1 MTGENRGCAEA
12 RRKGAFETEKK
23 NQPSLPPALSLSFSF
38 SSLSRDLKRAHRD
51 RAAWLRRQQE
61 PKLKGDPLV
70 REIASRLVDRLGDCS
85 PLLSSRFRRVLLL
98 GAEPAVLDFLAGAAA
113 PELRSAVE
121 EITVVD
127 SSRGRLDL
135 LEEERQRRDEE
146 RSAKAGG
153 GGGGPPPS
161 SSPPPLPPPR
171 PPPRLRLVHA
181 DEETYA
187 PAPST
192 FDVALSCGGLHWVND
207 LPGLLS
213 RVRRSLAPGH
223 GVFLAAV
230 PGGDT
235 LHELRRALARA
246 EMDVAGGVSA
256 RVSPMIRMRDAG
268 SLLGRA
274 GFLVPGV
281 DVDEIVVRYGSFD
294 GAVAHLRA
302 LGESNAVRRR
312 DSGPMRRA
320 VAEAAGREF
329 ARICGAEAEAERAAG
344 AGEEGAGRVFK
355 STFEIFF
362 LTGWAPPPAGEEGPR
377 AAARGSATV
386 SFRELAEA
394 TRKHASA
401 AAEEK

>member
-51 RAAWLRRQQE
+51 RAAWLRRQQD

-153 GGGGPPPS
+153 EEADPL
-161 SSPPPLPPPR
+161 LPPPR
-171 PPPRLRLVHA
+171 LPFPRLVLPLACASSTPTRRPTPRPPR
-181 DEETYA
+181 
-187 PAPST
+187 PST
-192 FDVALSCGGLHWVND
+192 
-207 LPGLLS
+207 
-213 RVRRSLAPGH
+213 
-223 GVFLAAV
+223 
-230 PGGDT
+230 
-235 LHELRRALARA
+235 
-246 EMDVAGGVSA
+246 
-256 RVSPMIRMRDAG
+256 SP
-268 SLLGRA
+268 S
-274 GFLVPGV
+274 P
-281 DVDEIVVRYGSFD
+281 
-294 GAVAHLRA
+294 
-302 LGESNAVRRR
+302 
-312 DSGPMRRA
+312 
-320 VAEAAGREF
+320 AAG
-329 ARICGAEAEAERAAG
+329 C
-344 AGEEGAGRVFK
+344 
-355 STFEIFF
+355 
-362 LTGWAPPPAGEEGPR
+362 TG
-377 AAARGSATV
+377 
-386 SFRELAEA
+386 
-394 TRKHASA
+394 
-401 AAEEK
+401 